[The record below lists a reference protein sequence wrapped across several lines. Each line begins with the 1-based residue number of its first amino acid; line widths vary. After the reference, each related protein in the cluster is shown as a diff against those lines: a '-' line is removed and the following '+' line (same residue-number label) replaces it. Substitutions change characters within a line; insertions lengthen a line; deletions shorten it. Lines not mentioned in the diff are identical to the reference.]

1 MLNDLLKELLTL
13 KTKVDNLNINQ
24 LPEDQ
29 RVAAISILADEVL
42 NTLDNANIPLP
53 EEHSDD
59 SGTEVPTSKL

>member
-1 MLNDLLKELLTL
+1 MINDLLKELLTL

-42 NTLDNANIPLP
+42 NTLNNANIEIPDK
-53 EEHSDD
+53 HSDD
-59 SGTEVPTSKL
+59 SGIEVPTSEL

>member
-53 EEHSDD
+53 EEYPDD
-59 SGTEVPTSKL
+59 SGIEVPTSEL